1 MVAPEDRDIESYLAT
16 TEQVWRCGE
25 GL

>member
-1 MVAPEDRDIESYLAT
+1 VAPDDRDIESYLAT
-16 TEQVWRCGE
+16 AEAAFRCGE